1 MHEFELSRAYLR
13 VSEGSVGG
21 PSVGIRMRK
30 PRILKLQEEVN
41 VLSEPDA
48 YAASIRL
55 VGPFRAALCSPR
67 CAE

>member
-1 MHEFELSRAYLR
+1 
-13 VSEGSVGG
+13 VGG

-55 VGPFRAALCSPR
+55 VGPFGPHFAAPGALNELVSVL
-67 CAE
+67 AG